1 MTKALSSLCL
11 AVLLCLGG
19 SAWAKPKIAILGL
32 EAAPGP
38 SGTVDPETTQV
49 ARELTKEL
57 RLRAQAGGSPYS
69 VAPNSSKELV
79 DEKLLMSCDNEA
91 VSCMT
96 VIGAGLAAD
105 VLLYGRVERKGEVYR
120 ASLKLLDIKGKTVE
134 GGSDDMPVGG
144 SVTGLSKRLYNKLIG
159 DAASPVGT
167 LTVKARS
174 QTGGAITSG
183 KVMVDEEPKGSLA
196 SGRLT
201 LTGLAEGRHTLA
213 IEAGGYQRFQE
224 TVTVRAGEQASLDAV
239 LLEKDKVVPPTPSP
253 SSAPSNLLWK
263 VSLGTGLAL
272 AVTGGAFALYSYS
285 KQNAWLDKDSLLLVA
300 DTGNSV
306 GSQDCGINDSGAV
319 IAKEHVKSFSFNALQ
334 RACTWNTRIYVG
346 YGIAAVGA
354 LGAVASLIML
364 TRDSEPAEKR
374 QTGARSRKPSVAIV
388 PTFTPDGGGAS
399 LSVTW

>member
-134 GGSDDMPVGG
+134 AGSDDMPVGG

-159 DAASPVGT
+159 EGASPVGT

-183 KVMVDEEPKGSLA
+183 KVMIDEEPKGSLA

-239 LLEKDKVVPPTPSP
+239 LLEKDKVVPPSPSP
-253 SSAPSNLLWK
+253 PSSSSKLLWK
-263 VSLGTGLAL
+263 VSLAAG
-272 AVTGGAFALYSYS
+272 VV
-285 KQNAWLDKDSLLLVA
+285 LVA
-300 DTGNSV
+300 GGGGYAYYSNSNV
-306 GSQDCGINDSGAV
+306 GPQVKHINGAVGEGDCGKDDATVMGTNPAIDLHAFHRS
-319 IAKEHVKSFSFNALQ
+319 
-334 RACTWNTRIYVG
+334 CTWHYRT
-346 YGIAAVGA
+346 YGGFAVGA
-354 LGAVASLIML
+354 VGVVGAVASLIML
-364 TRDSEPAEKR
+364 TRDTGPAEKP

-388 PTFTPDGGGAS
+388 PTFTLDGGGAS